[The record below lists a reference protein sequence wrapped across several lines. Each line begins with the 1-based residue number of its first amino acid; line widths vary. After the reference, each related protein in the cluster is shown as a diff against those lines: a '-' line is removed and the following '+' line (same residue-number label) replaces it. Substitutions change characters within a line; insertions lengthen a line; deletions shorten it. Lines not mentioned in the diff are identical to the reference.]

1 MDFKSFI
8 NLQRYF
14 STGALN
20 IKALPYKGELKKM
33 KSPSKDLLDQKSHIT
48 QSFSTLNQEDEF
60 KNLLE
65 RIRKVLLSIDKG
77 LEIEI
82 DKELK
87 IPIYKIID
95 LTTKEVIKQIP
106 LEDLLKFKKA
116 LAKFLQEALK
126 EKGEIL
132 GLILSKEV

>member
-1 MDFKSFI
+1 M
-8 NLQRYF
+8 
-14 STGALN
+14 
-20 IKALPYKGELKKM
+20 
-33 KSPSKDLLDQKSHIT
+33 
-48 QSFSTLNQEDEF
+48 
-60 KNLLE
+60 
-65 RIRKVLLSIDKG
+65 LLSIDKG